1 MRVFVA
7 GATETIEWQL
17 VPRLVAAGHEVHRM
31 TRSESKHAMLYEL
44 GRSGGRRRARE
55 LEVEEADAEARSAMS
70 ESSKLPTRQVR
81 QGTVTPPLPLRPVVW
96 LAALRPDGRGP
107 IGAAQVTKV
116 KEVLLA
122 PRAIFIAPRSWN
134 PPT

>member
-7 GATETIEWQL
+7 GATGTIEWQL

-55 LEVEEADAEARSAMS
+55 LEVEEADDAGVREPGGELRFAAETPDR
-70 ESSKLPTRQVR
+70 RQVVR
-81 QGTVTPPLPLRPVVW
+81 EPLGDDLDGYIPPEPLVPGAVDVGH
-96 LAALRPDGRGP
+96 AAHCL
-107 IGAAQVTKV
+107 QM
-116 KEVLLA
+116 L
-122 PRAIFIAPRSWN
+122 
-134 PPT
+134 